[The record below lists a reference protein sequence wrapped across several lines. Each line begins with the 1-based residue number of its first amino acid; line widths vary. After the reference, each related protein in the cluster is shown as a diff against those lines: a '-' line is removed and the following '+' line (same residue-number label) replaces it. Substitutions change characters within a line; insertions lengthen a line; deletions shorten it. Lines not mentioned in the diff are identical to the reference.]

1 MHGKAGPSPRP
12 SACLTRLHDYYKKI
26 KNRKPTL
33 IRCPEQADTYQRHQ
47 LKGSVI
53 GNMYRVSQN
62 GPDESSLHSN
72 QLCLGSEGS
81 PLPLCLFT
89 QVPSSRRPPTVCCFS
104 FGSSVSVRGIFFLC
118 KFRKKTSFSFRG
130 TSHAPHCLPGAHPSS

>member
-12 SACLTRLHDYYKKI
+12 SVCLTRLHDYYKKI

-47 LKGSVI
+47 LKDSVI
-53 GNMYRVSQN
+53 CT
-62 GPDESSLHSN
+62 ESVRMTQMSHHCTAIN
-72 QLCLGSEGS
+72 CVWGAKAHHCLSVW
-81 PLPLCLFT
+81 FT

-104 FGSSVSVRGIFFLC
+104 FCSSVSVRGIFFLC
-118 KFRKKTSFSFRG
+118 KLRKKTSFSFRG
-130 TSHAPHCLPGAHPSS
+130 TSHAPHCLPGAHPLS